1 MNPLTLALICGGASA
16 EREVSLKSGDQ
27 VQEALSKE
35 KYRVRRY
42 DPKTD
47 LARLVAD
54 APLIDVAL
62 IILHGP
68 MGEDGTIQGLLDLL
82 NIPYQGSGVL
92 GSALAMNKVAAKRM
106 YESVGLSVP
115 PYRVLRRGETLD
127 AKPCVAQLGLP
138 LVVKPACCGSSIGM
152 SLVRS
157 EDALAGAIEA
167 AFAHDHT
174 LLLESFI
181 GGIEL
186 TGAVIGNDE
195 LRALPLIEI
204 VPDPHHDFFDY
215 ETKYTPGLAQ
225 EICPARIDDAL
236 TEKAQRSAL
245 LAHSALCCRGY
256 SRTDMILRGTA
267 LFIIETN
274 TIPGMTKTSLLPKSA
289 QAAGIGF
296 SELLDELIGLALA
309 DRRGQ

>member
-1 MNPLTLALICGGASA
+1 MNKLTLALICGGVSS

-27 VQEALSKE
+27 VQEALDGD
-35 KYRVRRY
+35 KYQVRRY

-47 LARLVAD
+47 LARLVTD
-54 APLIDVAL
+54 APLIDAAL

-68 MGEDGTIQGLLDLL
+68 MGEDGTIQGLLELL
-82 NIPYQGSGVL
+82 KIPYQGSGVL
-92 GSALAMNKVAAKRM
+92 GSALAMNKAAAKRM
-106 YESVGLSVP
+106 YESVGLAVP
-115 PYRVLRRGETLD
+115 PYQVLERGEKLD
-127 AKPCVAQLGLP
+127 TGRCLERLGLP
-138 LVVKPACCGSSIGM
+138 LVVKPACSGSSIGM
-152 SLVRS
+152 SIVRS
-157 EDALAGAIEA
+157 EEMLEGAVA
-167 AFAHDHT
+167 TAFSHDHT
-174 LLLESFI
+174 LLLEAFI
-181 GGIEL
+181 SGIEL
-186 TGAVIGNDE
+186 TCGVIGNDE

-225 EICPARIDDAL
+225 EICPARIDAAL
-236 TEKAQRSAL
+236 AEKAQRQAL

-256 SRTDMILRGTA
+256 SRTDMILRGTE

-296 SELLDELIGLALA
+296 SELLDELIGLAIA
-309 DRRGQ
+309 DHRKP

>member
-1 MNPLTLALICGGASA
+1 MNPLTLALICGGASS
-16 EREVSLKSGDQ
+16 EREISLKSGDQ
-27 VQEALSKE
+27 VQEALDRE
-35 KYRVRRY
+35 KYRIRRY

-68 MGEDGTIQGLLDLL
+68 MGEDGTVQGLLDLL

-106 YESVGLSVP
+106 YESVGLPVP
-115 PYRVLRRGETLD
+115 PYRVLKRGEVLD
-127 AKPCVAQLGLP
+127 VKRCVAALGLP

-152 SLVRS
+152 SIVRS
-157 EDALAGAIEA
+157 EESLERAVST

-174 LLLESFI
+174 LLLEAFI
-181 GGIEL
+181 SGIEL
-186 TGAVIGNDE
+186 TCAVIGNDE

-204 VPDPHHDFFDY
+204 VPDPKHEFFDY

-225 EICPARIDDAL
+225 EICPARIDAGL
-236 TEKAQRSAL
+236 TEKAQRHGLA
-245 LAHSALCCRGY
+245 AHSALCCRGY
-256 SRTDMILRGTA
+256 SRTDMILRGEA

-274 TIPGMTKTSLLPKSA
+274 TIPGMTRTSLLPKSA

-296 SELLDELIGLALA
+296 SQLLDELIELALA
-309 DRRGQ
+309 DR